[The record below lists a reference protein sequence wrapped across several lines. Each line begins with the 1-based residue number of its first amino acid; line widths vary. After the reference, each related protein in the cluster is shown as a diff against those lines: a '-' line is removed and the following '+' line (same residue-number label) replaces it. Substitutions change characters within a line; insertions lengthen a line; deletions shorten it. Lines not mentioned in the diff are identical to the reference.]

1 MVLKCLEKMNVF
13 EKMNI
18 DIWIF
23 VNSDKELYQQIFLE
37 ELKNSIKKKKV
48 IYTINEELRLDK
60 SDNESDD
67 DADKFDGL
75 H

>member
-48 IYTINEELRLDK
+48 IYTINEESRLDK

>member
-1 MVLKCLEKMNVF
+1 MNVF

-48 IYTINEELRLDK
+48 IYTINEESRLDK

-75 H
+75 D

>member
-1 MVLKCLEKMNVF
+1 MNVF

-37 ELKNSIKKKKV
+37 ELKNSIKKKNV

>member
-1 MVLKCLEKMNVF
+1 MNVF

-60 SDNESDD
+60 FFIFHGFNI
-67 DADKFDGL
+67 ACYVL
-75 H
+75 VIYH

>member
-75 H
+75 D

>member
-1 MVLKCLEKMNVF
+1 MNVF

-37 ELKNSIKKKKV
+37 ELKNSTKKKKV

>member
-1 MVLKCLEKMNVF
+1 MNVF

-18 DIWIF
+18 DNWIF

>member
-1 MVLKCLEKMNVF
+1 MNVF

-75 H
+75 D

>member
-1 MVLKCLEKMNVF
+1 MVLKCLEKMKVF

>member
-1 MVLKCLEKMNVF
+1 MNVF

-60 SDNESDD
+60 SDNESND

>member
-1 MVLKCLEKMNVF
+1 MNVF

>member
-1 MVLKCLEKMNVF
+1 MNIF

>member
-1 MVLKCLEKMNVF
+1 MNVF

-67 DADKFDGL
+67 DADKFHGL

>member
-1 MVLKCLEKMNVF
+1 MNVF

-48 IYTINEELRLDK
+48 TYTINEELRLDK